1 MVEKHFSNTG
11 SKVAKKIL
19 ENFDVELKNFVKVL
33 PIDFENV
40 LLKKI
45 QNERDKKVVNLW
57 QK

>member
-1 MVEKHFSNTG
+1 M
-11 SKVAKKIL
+11 AKKIL